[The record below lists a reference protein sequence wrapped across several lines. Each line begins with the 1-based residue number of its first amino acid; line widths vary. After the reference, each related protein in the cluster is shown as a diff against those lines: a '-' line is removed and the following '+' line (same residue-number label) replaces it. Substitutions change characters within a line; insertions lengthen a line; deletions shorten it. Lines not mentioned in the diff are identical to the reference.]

1 MSRRSPASIQPS
13 RTTQVIVLAVVGAL
27 FAIPMIAMIEFS
39 LRAGLGGGYTLE
51 HWITVLGGQM
61 PPSYQKPLVGGI
73 LNSLLI
79 AVLTSAIVVVILVPT
94 QVLVHLRFP
103 KLRRVLE
110 FICLL
115 PITIPAIVLVVGLA
129 PVYSVLA
136 KMFGSGAWTLCFAY
150 GILVLPYAYRAI
162 QSNLTAVDLHTLT
175 EASRTLGA
183 NWITTLWT
191 VVLPN
196 IRRGLVAA
204 AFITVAVVLGEYT
217 IALLLNRQN
226 LQTAIV
232 MISKF
237 DPFAPVIVALIALA
251 FGFVLLLV
259 LGRVSAPRK
268 KKN

>member
-1 MSRRSPASIQPS
+1 MTRRGPADIRPS
-13 RTTQVIVLAVVGAL
+13 RTTQIVVLVVVGL
-27 FAIPMIAMIEFS
+27 VFAIPIVAMVEFS
-39 LRAGLGGGYTLE
+39 LRAGLTGGLTLD
-51 HWITVLGGQM
+51 HWATVLGGRM
-61 PPSYQKPLVGGI
+61 PASYQRPLVGGI

-79 AVLTSAIVVVILVPT
+79 AALTAAIVLVLLVPT

-103 KLRRVLE
+103 RLRRVLE
-110 FICLL
+110 FVCLL

-129 PVYSVLA
+129 PIYSVLA
-136 KMFGSGAWTLCFAY
+136 RMFGSGAWTLCFAY

-183 NWITTLWT
+183 NWLTTLWT

-204 AFITVAVVLGEYT
+204 SFITVAVVLGEYT

-226 LQTAIV
+226 LQTSIV
-232 MISKF
+232 QISKF
-237 DPFAPVIVALIALA
+237 DPFAPVIVALLALA

-259 LGRVSAPRK
+259 LGRVSAPRRRK
-268 KKN
+268 